1 MQVIRVCPSCIELE
15 AIMPEQPPSASEYNS
30 GAANFHVQIML
41 YEVRNGVV
49 WFLVRKCA
57 EKDKWFSQTELIK
70 EESGRIAIAFYRQ
83 YRAQIGRLSMY
94 RLVGEFRRQT
104 PLPAFSPEDTEFMP
118 SSLRVIGLIN
128 QTVPAV
134 HF

>member
-1 MQVIRVCPSCIELE
+1 
-15 AIMPEQPPSASEYNS
+15 MPAQPPPASEYNS
-30 GAANFHVQIML
+30 GAANLHVQIML

-57 EKDKWFSQTELIK
+57 GQDKKWVSQTELLE

-83 YRAQIGRLSMY
+83 RRAQIGNLLMY
-94 RLVGEFRRQT
+94 RVVGEFRRQT
-104 PLPAFSPEDTEFMP
+104 PLPAFTPAETKLMP
-118 SSLRVIGLIN
+118 SSLRVIGRID

-134 HF
+134 RF